1 MDVKNSH
8 IVDIVQRKFGTMSAN
23 KQHNLSLVLPS
34 WLLSAQIVFS
44 ILQMPNRPKCER
56 YVSDALNRKVNT
68 TTITKA
74 HLKLIIANKNLKIV
88 SSAYDML

>member
-1 MDVKNSH
+1 MCAMDVKNSH

-34 WLLSAQIVFS
+34 WLVSAQIVFS

-56 YVSDALNRKVNT
+56 YVSDALNGKVNT
-68 TTITKA
+68 TTKTGA
-74 HLKLIIANKNLKIV
+74 H
-88 SSAYDML
+88 